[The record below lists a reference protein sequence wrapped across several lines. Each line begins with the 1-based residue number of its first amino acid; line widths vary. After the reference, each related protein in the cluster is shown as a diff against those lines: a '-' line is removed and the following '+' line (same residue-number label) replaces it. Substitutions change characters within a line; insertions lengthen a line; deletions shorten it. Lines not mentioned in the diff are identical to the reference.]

1 MVKPPSVLV
10 VDDDPEMRSLVL
22 DVLRREGYEV
32 AEANDGTEVLRAI
45 QVREINVVLMD
56 KNLPGLSGLELLPTI
71 LSARPGIRI
80 IMMTA
85 FGDVP
90 SYVEAVERGA
100 MEYLFKP
107 FQMEELNKAIR
118 KALEQETVSRV

>member
-90 SYVEAVERGA
+90 SYVEAVEQGA

-107 FQMEELNKAIR
+107 FQMEELSKAIR